1 MPRVH
6 VPYPSRVAGTSK
18 IYAQPRAHASDG
30 RTLCRICVRIT
41 VLRDYI
47 SCPPSATEPDGTRCG
62 RWFSTLSSPITAPH
76 HLPRLLC
83 REEMQGGSVLD
94 APLLTSSSSCVILI
108 LRKEKKIF
116 GLSNCPAIHFA
127 HCYKS
132 GKVDSGTVLRTTRS
146 FIKY

>member
-1 MPRVH
+1 MLSPEPTRQMDELSV
-6 VPYPSRVAGTSK
+6 VFVYELLCCAITSPAPLLPQK
-18 IYAQPRAHASDG
+18 
-30 RTLCRICVRIT
+30 
-41 VLRDYI
+41 
-47 SCPPSATEPDGTRCG
+47 PDVTRCG

-76 HLPRLLC
+76 HLPRLFC

-146 FIKY
+146 FIKYQRRSRVARRPRL